1 MKAPLTVFALLVL
14 STSPLFS
21 QSTTIKLPTQDS
33 TSNFIVTD
41 NSNNVLFKIYG
52 TGGFYMLGNS
62 NGASLPALGTGP
74 HLMWDP
80 HHEAF
85 RAGIVYSTQW
95 DSANIGYYSFAAG
108 DNSTASGDGSTAAG
122 ENSTAS
128 TTCATA
134 MGNSVFA
141 GGYGATAFGTST
153 RASGNWSTATGYSTT
168 ASGILSTALGMNTT
182 ASGDSSTA
190 LGTWVS
196 TNDKNGAC
204 IIGDGSSAGT
214 ATNSTANDQMTMRF
228 AGGYR
233 LFTNSGG
240 TLGATLAAGGGS
252 WASISDSTKKEHFA
266 KADGE
271 YFLQSISQLR
281 LGSWNYKGQDAEHYR
296 HYGPMAQ
303 EIFHYFGKDQLGT
316 IGNDTTLASADM
328 DGIMMICLQALE
340 KRTSELQKATA
351 KIAEL
356 EERTSELQEAREKIS
371 ALESSLN
378 KLSAV
383 VQTLVDEKKN
393 VSMNVVE
400 KTEH

>member
-1 MKAPLTVFALLVL
+1 M
-14 STSPLFS
+14 
-21 QSTTIKLPTQDS
+21 
-33 TSNFIVTD
+33 
-41 NSNNVLFKIYG
+41 
-52 TGGFYMLGNS
+52 
-62 NGASLPALGTGP
+62 
-74 HLMWDP
+74 
-80 HHEAF
+80 
-85 RAGIVYSTQW
+85 
-95 DSANIGYYSFAAG
+95 
-108 DNSTASGDGSTAAG
+108 
-122 ENSTAS
+122 
-128 TTCATA
+128 
-134 MGNSVFA
+134 
-141 GGYGATAFGTST
+141 
-153 RASGNWSTATGYSTT
+153 
-168 ASGILSTALGMNTT
+168 
-182 ASGDSSTA
+182 
-190 LGTWVS
+190 
-196 TNDKNGAC
+196 
-204 IIGDGSSAGT
+204 
-214 ATNSTANDQMTMRF
+214 
-228 AGGYR
+228 
-233 LFTNSGG
+233 
-240 TLGATLAAGGGS
+240 
-252 WASISDSTKKEHFA
+252 
-266 KADGE
+266 
-271 YFLQSISQLR
+271 QSISQLR

>member
-1 MKAPLTVFALLVL
+1 MKALLIAFAMSVVF
-14 STSPLFS
+14 TSALFS

-41 NSNNVLFKIYG
+41 NNNNVLFKIYG
-52 TGGFYMLGNS
+52 TGGFYVLGNA
-62 NGASLPALGTGP
+62 NGASLPALGSVP
-74 HLMWDP
+74 RLMWDP

-85 RAGIVYSTQW
+85 RAGIVYNTQW
-95 DSANIGYYSFAAG
+95 DSANIGSYSFAAG
-108 DNSTASGDGSTAAG
+108 DNSTASGDGSTATG

-153 RASGNWSTATGYSTT
+153 RASGNWSTATGYETT
-168 ASGILSTALGMNTT
+168 ASGILSTALGMSTT

-190 LGTWVS
+190 IGTWVS
-196 TNDKNGAC
+196 TNSKSGAC

-214 ATNSTANDQMTMRF
+214 ATNSSANDQMMMRF
-228 AGGYR
+228 AGGYVLYSNR
-233 LFTNSGG
+233 GLTTGVHMDAGVSGWTNYC
-240 TLGATLAAGGGS
+240 
-252 WASISDSTKKEHFA
+252 DRNKKTNFCPI
-266 KADGE
+266 DGE
-271 YFLQSISQLR
+271 ELLLKIREIPITEWS
-281 LGSWNYKGQDAEHYR
+281 YKGADPSIRYI
-296 HYGPMAQ
+296 GPMAQ
-303 EIFHYFGKDQLGT
+303 DFYAAFHLGGT
-316 IGNDTTLASADM
+316 DSLGINSISI
-328 DGIMMICLQALE
+328 DGVNMAAVQALE
-340 KRTSELQKATA
+340 KRTAELQKASA

-356 EERTSELQEAREKIS
+356 EERTSELQA
-371 ALESSLN
+371 SLN

-400 KTEH
+400 SKEQ